1 MASRVALI
9 KGDDRRTN
17 IGRALDLIA
26 GQIDL
31 SRKER
36 ILIKPNFV
44 VTNSV
49 LATTHVDAVRA
60 VLDFLRPRTDAWI
73 TIAEGS
79 ALDDTLDGYLRL
91 GYTDLVKEYKVE
103 LIDINRGDWIEVPV
117 YDRSYTDMNLR
128 LSKTVV
134 ESDFRISVGP
144 PKTHNTVIVTLSL
157 KNMVMGSLIRDQR
170 EQGGNSPLAQAAR
183 FASRVVPAAVK
194 ESSLMAPVRSKVVSS
209 AIHSDK
215 SAMHMSH
222 ALINLNI
229 CRLAPY
235 VYPHLSVID
244 GFTGMEGH
252 GPIAGTQVDLRCA
265 VAGTDFLAADTVAAA
280 LMGVEI
286 DDVGYLHYCRLKG
299 LGEGNLDSIEI
310 AGDDLAACRRVF
322 RLPGDVSQQRRW
334 QIDGVERLLEQR
346 WA

>member
-1 MASRVALI
+1 MASRVALTR
-9 KGDDRRTN
+9 GDDRKAN

-26 GQIDL
+26 SQIDL

-44 VTNSV
+44 VTNNT

-60 VLDFLRPRTDAWI
+60 VLDFLRQRTDAWI

-79 ALDDTLDGYLRL
+79 ALDDTLDGYRRL

-103 LIDINRGDWIEVPV
+103 LIDINRGDWIEAPV
-117 YDRSYTDMNLR
+117 YGRDHQDMKLR
-128 LSKTVV
+128 LSRTVV

-170 EQGGNSPLAQAAR
+170 QQGGSSPLTQALE
-183 FASRVVPAAVK
+183 FAGRVVPSAVK

-215 SAMHMSH
+215 SAMHMSNG
-222 ALINLNI
+222 LINLNI
-229 CRLAPY
+229 YRLAPY
-235 VYPHLSVID
+235 VYPHLAVID
-244 GFTGMEGH
+244 GYIGMEGN
-252 GPIAGTQVDLRCA
+252 GPISGKPVDLRCA
-265 VAGTDFLAADTVAAA
+265 VASVDFLAADTVAAA
-280 LMGVEI
+280 LMGVNI

-299 LGEGNLDSIEI
+299 LGEGDLDKIQIVGE
-310 AGDDLAACRRVF
+310 DLAACRRPF
-322 RLPGDVSQQRRW
+322 RMPGDVGEQRKWRM
-334 QIDGVERLLEQR
+334 DGVERLL
-346 WA
+346 